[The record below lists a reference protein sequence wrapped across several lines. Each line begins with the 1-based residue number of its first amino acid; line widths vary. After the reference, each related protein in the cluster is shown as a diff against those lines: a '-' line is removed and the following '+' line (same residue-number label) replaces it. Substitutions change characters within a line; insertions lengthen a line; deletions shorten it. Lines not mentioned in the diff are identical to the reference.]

1 MSKINEVQAQYNLDN
16 LSNNEFTGERRMIL
30 ELLENNYPNWIYQP
44 ESNSVA
50 YDIKNYILKAEV
62 EDVLINLED
71 YGVTATLEQL
81 IEVLK
86 NR

>member
-1 MSKINEVQAQYNLDN
+1 MINEVQAQYNLNN
-16 LSNNEFTGERRMIL
+16 LSNNEFTGERKMIL
-30 ELLENNYPNWIYQP
+30 ELLDNNYPNWIYQP

-50 YDIKNYILKAEV
+50 YDIKDYILKAEV

>member
-1 MSKINEVQAQYNLDN
+1 MSKINEVQAQYNLQD
-16 LSNNEFTGERRMIL
+16 LSNDTFTGERKMIL
-30 ELLENNYPNWIYQP
+30 DLLENNYPNWIYQP

-50 YDIKNYILKAEV
+50 YEIKDYILKAEV

-81 IEVLK
+81 IEIMK

>member
-1 MSKINEVQAQYNLDN
+1 MINEVQAQYNLDN
-16 LSNNEFTGERRMIL
+16 LSNNEYTGERRMIL

>member
-16 LSNNEFTGERRMIL
+16 LSNNEYTGERRMIL

-50 YDIKNYILKAEV
+50 YDIKNYILKSEV

>member
-1 MSKINEVQAQYNLDN
+1 MSKINEVQAQYNLDS
-16 LSNNEFTGERRMIL
+16 LREDVYTGERRMIL
-30 ELLENNYPNWIYQP
+30 ELLENNYPNWIHQP

-50 YDIKNYILKAEV
+50 YEIKDYILKAEV
-62 EDVLINLED
+62 QDVLINLED

>member
-16 LSNNEFTGERRMIL
+16 LSNNEYTGERRMIL

-71 YGVTATLEQL
+71 YGVDATLEQL

>member
-1 MSKINEVQAQYNLDN
+1 MINKVEAQYNLDN

-50 YDIKNYILKAEV
+50 YDIKDYILKSEV

-71 YGVTATLEQL
+71 YGVDATIEQL
-81 IEVLK
+81 IEVMT

>member
-1 MSKINEVQAQYNLDN
+1 MINEAQAQYNLDN
-16 LSNNEFTGERRMIL
+16 LSNNEYTGERRMIL

-71 YGVTATLEQL
+71 YGVDATLEQL

>member
-1 MSKINEVQAQYNLDN
+1 MINKVEAQYNLDN
-16 LSNNEFTGERRMIL
+16 LSNNEYTGERRMIL

-50 YDIKNYILKAEV
+50 YDIKDYILKAEV

>member
-1 MSKINEVQAQYNLDN
+1 MTKVNELTPQYNLDN
-16 LSNNEFTGERRMIL
+16 LSNNEYTGERRMIL
-30 ELLENNYPNWIYQP
+30 ELLENNYPSWIYQP

-71 YGVTATLEQL
+71 YGVDATLEQL

>member
-50 YDIKNYILKAEV
+50 YEIKDYILKSEIQ
-62 EDVLINLED
+62 DVLINLEN
-71 YGVTATLEQL
+71 YGVDATLEQL
-81 IEVLK
+81 IEVMT

>member
-1 MSKINEVQAQYNLDN
+1 MINEVQAQYNLDN
-16 LSNNEFTGERRMIL
+16 LSNNEYTGERKMIL
-30 ELLENNYPNWIYQP
+30 ELLENNYPSWIYQP